1 MPYPIKNNESE
12 VGIVVPEY
20 LKNWVLIEN
29 QIIQVLLKD

>member
-20 LKNWVLIEN
+20 LKKLGINP
-29 QIIQVLLKD
+29 KTR